1 MTDEARS
8 CRVQVLVDGH
18 AVADCECLCCSVEVE
33 RGGVKV
39 SVEPDGPYGPVREWR
54 SRDILKVRACV
65 DGRAE
70 LSAPEGVR
78 DDQA

>member
-18 AVADCECLCCSVEVE
+18 AVADCECLSCDVEIE

-39 SVEPDGPYGPVREWR
+39 SVEPDGPYGDVREWR
-54 SRDILKVRACV
+54 PRDVLRVRACI
-65 DGRAE
+65 DGRVE
-70 LSAPEGVR
+70 LSAPEGCR
-78 DDQA
+78 DD